1 MIVYQIKD
9 WQAHFENNKSR
20 ERDRC
25 AFVCMPN
32 KQDGMGLQR
41 ILSVVQGPA
50 IFGVWCLIIQKVS
63 RQPKPR
69 LGWLT
74 DDGQPDGEP
83 WDLGDLAFQWR
94 QSRDLIES
102 AVTLFATARIGW
114 MDAVLVSSPKSD
126 GHSAGTLGSQSAR
139 LESESARLESQ
150 SARLESESAQEGRKE
165 RKKEGRK
172 RVQDETTPLATCL
185 PAQPGEDPFDD
196 TPAQVDS
203 NPKAHFPK
211 LKALGMFLPPSHR
224 DPDDERETVAEVIRI
239 HGIELV
245 HAAAERIHHR
255 KPGQWYLRDLQAE
268 IQASTPQ
275 PAQRDDDIPEPA
287 PECVAAVK
295 LAKQIGFAKVQEVL
309 GFQAREGDMQFIRQA
324 LANNPPA
331 CVELL
336 KANGV
341 TW

>member
-9 WQAHFENNKSR
+9 WPQHFENAKSR

-41 ILSVVQGPA
+41 ILSVTQGA
-50 IFGVWCLIIQKVS
+50 AVFGIWCLILQKVS
-63 RQPKPR
+63 RQPRPR

-74 DDGQPDGEP
+74 DDGRPDGVP
-83 WDLGDLAFQWR
+83 WDLGELAFQWR
-94 QSRDLIES
+94 QSKDLIES
-102 AVTLFATARIGW
+102 AIAVFATARIGW
-114 MDAVLVSSPKSD
+114 MNAVLTSSPKSA
-126 GHSAGTLGSQSAR
+126 GYPAGTLTTESTR
-139 LESESARLESQ
+139 LEPESTRLEAKST
-150 SARLESESAQEGRKE
+150 LEGRKE
-165 RKKEGRK
+165 GKKEGRK
-172 RVQDETTPLATCL
+172 RVQDETTPPANCL

-196 TPAQVDS
+196 TPTQVDL

-211 LKALGMFLPPSHR
+211 LKALGMFVPRSDR
-224 DPDDERETVAEVIRI
+224 DPEDDRETIAEVIRI
-239 HGIELV
+239 HGIESI
-245 HAAAERIHHR
+245 HSAAERIHHR

-268 IQASTPQ
+268 IDASTPQ

-295 LAKQIGFAKVQEVL
+295 LAKEIGFAKVQATC
-309 GFQAREGDMQFIRQA
+309 GFQAREGDMQFICQA
-324 LANNPPA
+324 LSNNPPA